1 MVRFSY
7 VQTPDYPLSD
17 SIDMIK
23 TADDL
28 GFYACYSVDEIYHKD
43 MWLLFAAAADKTRNI
58 RMGPNVTHVILR
70 DPTLIA
76 QQLAT
81 LDELTGGRAEAV
93 VSFGNLVMLS
103 QYHVEWKGSRP
114 LARVKEGMEVIRTL
128 LDTGKIDH
136 QGEFFKY
143 TGLFTAARPVQ
154 ERVPLKLGAMGGP
167 RSFELAGEIADGMHH
182 ALGYSKE
189 NYEYV
194 VEHVTKGAEKAGR
207 DVADLDLGAW
217 IISVVANDR
226 KLAKEA
232 ARIIVAFYIPSMPQ
246 SQVERHGIEYAS
258 LQPIFD
264 AFASGDVAKAI
275 ELTTPELVD
284 KLSVAGTPEEV
295 VHQLKTDIL
304 STGINHVI
312 AALVDPVLVKFFSG
326 QTVDVPDVKS
336 QLKLI
341 ADKVMP
347 ELLTEVDA
355 VTRIP
360 DVEGSDLVPRDP
372 DVLSIGDRAAA
383 EAATR
388 KLAEGYED
396 RAWGCMSS
404 RHKFCREPCPVYQ
417 VTRNEQHTSYGFHA
431 TVAAMS
437 QGLVDLEDAYEQYA
451 YCTQCGACELRCPN
465 TLFTGDFYRNRTQ
478 LVQLVKAVRAAGV
491 EAGIERGS
499 WKRWNEDTV
508 TFRNEMQGDPA
519 QVAGWADDLDL
530 PRGGETILFCDCMAA
545 YRQTKVPRA
554 VSLLLREAGVEV
566 GLMNDQW
573 CCGGPALEMGYTDI
587 YEQFARHNLEDWRK
601 AGAKRVVTLDPHDY
615 ITFVEDYPRLFGDY
629 GIEVLHI
636 TDFLAEL
643 IEQGK
648 LRLERPIPVSV
659 TYHDP
664 CRLNKRRGIWES
676 PRKILRAIPGLDFR
690 DVDHVT
696 QWAMC
701 SGAGGGLPVALPDV
715 AEKVARNRLEAAAPI
730 GADVLASAC
739 VWAEDHLERVAAA
752 DGQMPVVDITVLAA
766 MSAGLLEAEPW
777 LAEVGRNREANP

>member
-17 SIDMIK
+17 SIDMIR

-103 QYHVEWKGSRP
+103 QYHVQWQGSRP
-114 LARVKEGMEVIRTL
+114 LARVREGMAVLRTM

-194 VEHVTKGAEKAGR
+194 VDHVRKGAEKAGR
-207 DVADLDLGAW
+207 NFDELDLGAW

-226 KLAKEA
+226 ALAKAA

-246 SQVERHGIEYAS
+246 SQVERHGIE
-258 LQPIFD
+258 PIFD
-264 AFASGDVAKAI
+264 AFASGDVPKAI

-284 KLSVAGTPEEV
+284 KLSVAGTPDEV

-336 QLKLI
+336 QLRLI

-347 ELLTEVDA
+347 ELD
-355 VTRIP
+355 
-360 DVEGSDLVPRDP
+360 
-372 DVLSIGDRAAA
+372 
-383 EAATR
+383 
-388 KLAEGYED
+388 
-396 RAWGCMSS
+396 
-404 RHKFCREPCPVYQ
+404 
-417 VTRNEQHTSYGFHA
+417 
-431 TVAAMS
+431 
-437 QGLVDLEDAYEQYA
+437 
-451 YCTQCGACELRCPN
+451 
-465 TLFTGDFYRNRTQ
+465 
-478 LVQLVKAVRAAGV
+478 
-491 EAGIERGS
+491 
-499 WKRWNEDTV
+499 
-508 TFRNEMQGDPA
+508 
-519 QVAGWADDLDL
+519 
-530 PRGGETILFCDCMAA
+530 
-545 YRQTKVPRA
+545 
-554 VSLLLREAGVEV
+554 
-566 GLMNDQW
+566 
-573 CCGGPALEMGYTDI
+573 
-587 YEQFARHNLEDWRK
+587 
-601 AGAKRVVTLDPHDY
+601 
-615 ITFVEDYPRLFGDY
+615 
-629 GIEVLHI
+629 
-636 TDFLAEL
+636 
-643 IEQGK
+643 
-648 LRLERPIPVSV
+648 
-659 TYHDP
+659 
-664 CRLNKRRGIWES
+664 
-676 PRKILRAIPGLDFR
+676 
-690 DVDHVT
+690 
-696 QWAMC
+696 
-701 SGAGGGLPVALPDV
+701 
-715 AEKVARNRLEAAAPI
+715 
-730 GADVLASAC
+730 
-739 VWAEDHLERVAAA
+739 
-752 DGQMPVVDITVLAA
+752 
-766 MSAGLLEAEPW
+766 
-777 LAEVGRNREANP
+777 

>member
-1 MVRFSY
+1 MLGSIGRRRPIERGIPMVRFSY

-103 QYHVEWKGSRP
+103 QYHVQWQGSRP
-114 LARVKEGMEVIRTL
+114 LARVREAMAVLRTM

-182 ALGYSKE
+182 ALGYSRE

-194 VEHVTKGAEKAGR
+194 VDHVRKGAEKAGR
-207 DVADLDLGAW
+207 NVEDLDLGAW
-217 IISVVANDR
+217 VISVVANDA

-264 AFASGDVAKAI
+264 AFASGDVPKAI

-284 KLSVAGTPEEV
+284 KLSVAGTPDEC
-295 VHQLKTDIL
+295 VHKLQTDIL
-304 STGINHVI
+304 PTGINHVI

-336 QLKLI
+336 QLRLI

-347 ELLTEVDA
+347 ELD
-355 VTRIP
+355 
-360 DVEGSDLVPRDP
+360 
-372 DVLSIGDRAAA
+372 
-383 EAATR
+383 
-388 KLAEGYED
+388 
-396 RAWGCMSS
+396 
-404 RHKFCREPCPVYQ
+404 
-417 VTRNEQHTSYGFHA
+417 
-431 TVAAMS
+431 
-437 QGLVDLEDAYEQYA
+437 
-451 YCTQCGACELRCPN
+451 
-465 TLFTGDFYRNRTQ
+465 
-478 LVQLVKAVRAAGV
+478 
-491 EAGIERGS
+491 
-499 WKRWNEDTV
+499 
-508 TFRNEMQGDPA
+508 
-519 QVAGWADDLDL
+519 
-530 PRGGETILFCDCMAA
+530 
-545 YRQTKVPRA
+545 
-554 VSLLLREAGVEV
+554 
-566 GLMNDQW
+566 
-573 CCGGPALEMGYTDI
+573 
-587 YEQFARHNLEDWRK
+587 
-601 AGAKRVVTLDPHDY
+601 
-615 ITFVEDYPRLFGDY
+615 
-629 GIEVLHI
+629 
-636 TDFLAEL
+636 
-643 IEQGK
+643 
-648 LRLERPIPVSV
+648 
-659 TYHDP
+659 
-664 CRLNKRRGIWES
+664 
-676 PRKILRAIPGLDFR
+676 
-690 DVDHVT
+690 
-696 QWAMC
+696 
-701 SGAGGGLPVALPDV
+701 
-715 AEKVARNRLEAAAPI
+715 
-730 GADVLASAC
+730 
-739 VWAEDHLERVAAA
+739 
-752 DGQMPVVDITVLAA
+752 
-766 MSAGLLEAEPW
+766 
-777 LAEVGRNREANP
+777 

>member
-1 MVRFSY
+1 M
-7 VQTPDYPLSD
+7 
-17 SIDMIK
+17 
-23 TADDL
+23 
-28 GFYACYSVDEIYHKD
+28 
-43 MWLLFAAAADKTRNI
+43 
-58 RMGPNVTHVILR
+58 
-70 DPTLIA
+70 
-76 QQLAT
+76 
-81 LDELTGGRAEAV
+81 
-93 VSFGNLVMLS
+93 
-103 QYHVEWKGSRP
+103 
-114 LARVKEGMEVIRTL
+114 
-128 LDTGKIDH
+128 
-136 QGEFFKY
+136 
-143 TGLFTAARPVQ
+143 
-154 ERVPLKLGAMGGP
+154 
-167 RSFELAGEIADGMHH
+167 
-182 ALGYSKE
+182 
-189 NYEYV
+189 
-194 VEHVTKGAEKAGR
+194 
-207 DVADLDLGAW
+207 
-217 IISVVANDR
+217 
-226 KLAKEA
+226 
-232 ARIIVAFYIPSMPQ
+232 
-246 SQVERHGIEYAS
+246 
-258 LQPIFD
+258 
-264 AFASGDVAKAI
+264 
-275 ELTTPELVD
+275 
-284 KLSVAGTPEEV
+284 
-295 VHQLKTDIL
+295 
-304 STGINHVI
+304 
-312 AALVDPVLVKFFSG
+312 
-326 QTVDVPDVKS
+326 
-336 QLKLI
+336 
-341 ADKVMP
+341 
-347 ELLTEVDA
+347 
-355 VTRIP
+355 TRIP

-499 WKRWNEDTV
+499 WKRWNDDTV

-554 VSLLLREAGVEV
+554 VSMLLREAGVEV

-587 YEQFARHNLEDWRK
+587 YEQFARHNLEDWRA
-601 AGAKRVVTLDPHDY
+601 AGARRVVTLDPHDY

-636 TDFLAEL
+636 TDLLAEL

-676 PRKILRAIPGLDFR
+676 PRKLLRAIPGLEFR

-696 QWAMC
+696 QWSMC
-701 SGAGGGLPVALPDV
+701 SGAGGGLPIALPEV
-715 AEKVARNRLEAAAPI
+715 AEKVARNRLDLARPV

-766 MSAGLLEAEPW
+766 MSAGLLDPEPW
-777 LAEVGRNREANP
+777 LAEVARNRGGPEDRQGGPPESREVSP

>member
-114 LARVKEGMEVIRTL
+114 LARVREGMSVLRTM

-194 VEHVTKGAEKAGR
+194 VEHVRIGAEKAGR
-207 DVADLDLGAW
+207 KFEDLDLGAW

-226 KLAKEA
+226 
-232 ARIIVAFYIPSMPQ
+232 S
-246 SQVERHGIEYAS
+246 
-258 LQPIFD
+258 
-264 AFASGDVAKAI
+264 VAKAI

-336 QLKLI
+336 QLRLI

-347 ELLTEVDA
+347 ELD
-355 VTRIP
+355 
-360 DVEGSDLVPRDP
+360 
-372 DVLSIGDRAAA
+372 
-383 EAATR
+383 
-388 KLAEGYED
+388 
-396 RAWGCMSS
+396 
-404 RHKFCREPCPVYQ
+404 
-417 VTRNEQHTSYGFHA
+417 
-431 TVAAMS
+431 
-437 QGLVDLEDAYEQYA
+437 
-451 YCTQCGACELRCPN
+451 
-465 TLFTGDFYRNRTQ
+465 
-478 LVQLVKAVRAAGV
+478 
-491 EAGIERGS
+491 
-499 WKRWNEDTV
+499 
-508 TFRNEMQGDPA
+508 
-519 QVAGWADDLDL
+519 
-530 PRGGETILFCDCMAA
+530 
-545 YRQTKVPRA
+545 
-554 VSLLLREAGVEV
+554 
-566 GLMNDQW
+566 
-573 CCGGPALEMGYTDI
+573 
-587 YEQFARHNLEDWRK
+587 
-601 AGAKRVVTLDPHDY
+601 
-615 ITFVEDYPRLFGDY
+615 
-629 GIEVLHI
+629 
-636 TDFLAEL
+636 
-643 IEQGK
+643 
-648 LRLERPIPVSV
+648 
-659 TYHDP
+659 
-664 CRLNKRRGIWES
+664 
-676 PRKILRAIPGLDFR
+676 
-690 DVDHVT
+690 
-696 QWAMC
+696 
-701 SGAGGGLPVALPDV
+701 
-715 AEKVARNRLEAAAPI
+715 
-730 GADVLASAC
+730 
-739 VWAEDHLERVAAA
+739 
-752 DGQMPVVDITVLAA
+752 
-766 MSAGLLEAEPW
+766 
-777 LAEVGRNREANP
+777 